1 MNKVKVVLNR
11 KGVSELLKSQEAMNV
26 CREYGQRILDRALA
40 SSPGYELSTQV
51 GKTRVNAMVS
61 AETYEAR
68 LDNYKNNTLLKA
80 RGG

>member
-26 CREYGQRILDRALA
+26 CREYAEKIRDRAGA
-40 SSPGYELSTQV
+40 GYEISTYV
-51 GKTRVNAMVS
+51 GKTRVNAMVY
-61 AETYEAR
+61 ADTYEAR

>member
-26 CREYGQRILDRALA
+26 CREYAEKIRAKA
-40 SSPGYELSTQV
+40 GAGYEISTYV
-51 GKTRVNAMVS
+51 GKTRVNAMVY
-61 AETYEAR
+61 ADTYEAR

>member
-1 MNKVKVVLNR
+1 MSKVKVVLNR

-26 CREYGQRILDRALA
+26 CREYAEKIRDRAGA
-40 SSPGYELSTQV
+40 GYEISTYV
-51 GKTRVNAMVS
+51 GKTRVNAMVY
-61 AETYEAR
+61 ADTYEAR

>member
-1 MNKVKVVLNR
+1 MSKVKVELNR

-26 CREYGQRILDRALA
+26 CREYAEKIRDRAGA
-40 SSPGYELSTQV
+40 GYEISTYV
-51 GKTRVNAMVS
+51 GKTRVNAMVY
-61 AETYEAR
+61 ADTYEAR